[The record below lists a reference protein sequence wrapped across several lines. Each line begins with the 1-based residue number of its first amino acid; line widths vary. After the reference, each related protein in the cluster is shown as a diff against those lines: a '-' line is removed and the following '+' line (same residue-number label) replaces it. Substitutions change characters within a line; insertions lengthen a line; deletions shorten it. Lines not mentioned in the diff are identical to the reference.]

1 MNKKTPAASRTM
13 IKYNFSRRLFDHPSF
28 GFNTPIS
35 TGFVSLRHARA
46 SGLRPSYVYVVNI
59 DASLFKKG
67 ATSLAG
73 LGPNDDDADS
83 MRHRVVSAIVGLLTC
98 PILLV
103 PTWDGKPG
111 PSPMPSNYDTA
122 SGPCPT
128 TCTLIEVV
136 RDQEGKLAAIR
147 LLRLI
152 MDPDWK
158 ESLLVG
164 LQIDAAARHFRR
176 ERLDTTPNAT
186 KRKRLA
192 AVAAEDAAGGATC
205 PISQSK
211 TQIKT
216 SSEWIQSLAV
226 YAQRRPLLSCGDLR
240 THLGRGFGQSFSS
253 ASARSAGSLG
263 VAECCRTPRSASSSG
278 ILQAHSNWPGAAIVD
293 ASRG

>member
-1 MNKKTPAASRTM
+1 M
-13 IKYNFSRRLFDHPSF
+13 IKYNFARRLFDHPSF

-46 SGLRPSYVYVVNI
+46 TGLRPSHVYVVNI

-73 LGPNDDDADS
+73 LGPIDEDGDS
-83 MRHRVVSAIVGLLTC
+83 MRHRAVSAIVGLLTC
-98 PILLV
+98 PVLLV

-164 LQIDAAARHFRR
+164 LRSRTGIC
-176 ERLDTTPNAT
+176 TP
-186 KRKRLA
+186 
-192 AVAAEDAAGGATC
+192 
-205 PISQSK
+205 
-211 TQIKT
+211 
-216 SSEWIQSLAV
+216 SS
-226 YAQRRPLLSCGDLR
+226 
-240 THLGRGFGQSFSS
+240 
-253 ASARSAGSLG
+253 
-263 VAECCRTPRSASSSG
+263 
-278 ILQAHSNWPGAAIVD
+278 
-293 ASRG
+293 